1 MRQKFFLNEGWKYTA
16 DYEDRMLFPEYDDSA
31 FETVRIPH
39 TVKETAF
46 NYFDESEYQKLVLYR
61 KHIDVPAEWEG
72 KCIKLTFDGAAH
84 YADIYINGDRAGR
97 HHCGYTAYTIDISSL
112 LKYGQENLISVKL
125 DSHEDLDQPPFG
137 HVIDYMTYGGIYR
150 SVYIDVYDGIHM
162 EQLFAYTVK
171 DDAGLRLHSSAFVD
185 GDPGAPILVK
195 QFISEHGED
204 GKGRLIGE
212 YEPEE
217 KCFALS
223 MEFDPGEIKLW
234 YPESPVLYD
243 LRTEIVDKKS
253 KKTLDEQTIVIGVR
267 TAEFKTDGFYLNGE
281 KYLIRGL
288 NRHQSYPYVG
298 YAMPDSLQ
306 KEDARILKEEL
317 GVNAVRTSH
326 YPQSQS
332 FISQCDK
339 LGLLVFT
346 EIPGWQHIGG
356 EEWKEQAIANVR
368 DMVLQYRNHPSIILW
383 GVRINESQDD
393 HDFYL
398 RTNECARNLDPSRQ
412 TGGVRYLKKSEL
424 LEDVY
429 TFNDFSHTG
438 GKTDGCQ
445 SKKSVTSDPDKPYLV
460 TEYGGHIY
468 PTKSFDDEWH
478 RAEHSLRHA
487 KVIDDVAGNQDIA
500 GSFGWCMFDY
510 NTHKDFGS
518 GDRICYHGVTDM
530 FRNPKLAAYVYAAQ
544 STARPILEI
553 SSTMDIGEHPE
564 SRIGESW
571 IYTNAESVKMYKNDI
586 LVKEYFPS
594 DSPYRNLP
602 HGPILIDDYVGD
614 AIRKGEDF
622 IPAQAEDVKF
632 LLNQYALYGMD
643 NLGPKAKAVAAK
655 CLTVYRMTMDDA
667 YMLYGKY
674 VGNWGNDSVV
684 YRFDAYIGGKLV
696 KSVVKEE
703 VRSVTI
709 VAECFTSELEERDTY
724 DATAVRIKA
733 VDQNGNLLPYFGEP
747 VLLKT
752 EGPVKVIGPSA
763 ISLKGGL
770 GGTYLKTIGE
780 AGEASLH
787 IVSMQAGE
795 VVIPFNV
802 TVNRSAQM

>member
-1 MRQKFFLNEGWKYTA
+1 MKERLYLSENWKFTSG
-16 DYEDRMLFPEYDDSA
+16 YEDRMLFSEYDDSA

-39 TVKETAF
+39 TVKETPF
-46 NYFDESEYQKLVLYR
+46 NYFDESEYQLLTLYR
-61 KHIDVPAEWEG
+61 KHIDVPADWEG

-84 YADIYINGDRAGR
+84 YADVYVNGDRAGR
-97 HHCGYTAYTIDISSL
+97 HYCGYTAFTIDISSL
-112 LKYGQENLISVKL
+112 LKYGCENLISVKL
-125 DSHEDLDQPPFG
+125 DSREDLDQPPFG
-137 HVIDYMTYGGIYR
+137 HVIDYMTYGGLYR
-150 SVYIDVYDGIHM
+150 NVYLDVYDAPHM
-162 EQLFAYTVK
+162 EKLFIYSEINDTGVK
-171 DDAGLRLHSSAFVD
+171 LISSAYVE
-185 GDPGAPILVK
+185 GKLEGGSVVK
-195 QFISEHGED
+195 EFIKKHDSEES
-204 GKGRLIGE
+204 
-212 YEPEE
+212 E
-217 KCFALS
+217 KEIASREMPADTSAVFLEC
-223 MEFDPGEIKLW
+223 DPGEVEKW
-234 YPESPVLYD
+234 YPEAPVLYD
-243 LRTEIVDKKS
+243 IKVRLLDKNGKL
-253 KKTLDEQTIVIGVR
+253 LDEQTVTTGIRSAVW
-267 TAEFKTDGFYLNGE
+267 KTDGFYLNGE

-288 NRHQSYPYVG
+288 NRHQSFPYVG
-298 YAMPDSLQ
+298 YAMPDSVQ
-306 KEDARILKEEL
+306 REDARILKDEL

-326 YPQSQS
+326 YPQSQA
-332 FISQCDK
+332 FISECDK
-339 LGLLVFT
+339 IGLLVFT

-356 EEWKEQAIANVR
+356 EDWKEQAVANVR
-368 DMVLQYRNHPSIILW
+368 DMVLQYRNHASIILW

-398 RTNECARNLDPSRQ
+398 RTNECARNLDPSRS

-445 SKKSVTSDPDKPYLV
+445 AKKNVTSDPNKPYLV

-487 KVIDDVAGNQDIA
+487 KVIDDVAGSGDIA

-544 STARPILEI
+544 GSARPVLEV

-586 LVKEYFPS
+586 LIKEYFPS

-667 YMLYGKY
+667 YGLYGKY
-674 VGNWGNDSVV
+674 VGNWGDDSVV
-684 YRFDAYIGGKLV
+684 YRFDAYIGGKKV
-696 KSVVKEE
+696 KIIVKEA

-709 VAECFTSELEERDTY
+709 VAECFTSELEEKETY
-724 DATAVRIKA
+724 DVTAVRIRA
-733 VDQNGNLLPYFGEP
+733 LDQNGNLLPYFNEP

-752 EGPVKVIGPSA
+752 EGPVRIIGPSA
-763 ISLKGGL
+763 VSLKGGM

-780 AGEASLH
+780 EGEASLH

-802 TVNRSAQM
+802 KLNRSPQM